1 MVCGNGYEVSDYYC
15 LFHSSAGKNK
25 TCLLNLIVANWF
37 ALRLLLW
44 GYIGQLVIRVTLK
57 NHKLIR

>member
-15 LFHSSAGKNK
+15 PLQIHSSAGKNK

-37 ALRLLLW
+37 AKTVF
-44 GYIGQLVIRVTLK
+44 LVGLYWAVG
-57 NHKLIR
+57 H